1 MITRDLTITVNNNTA
16 SLSEPLTI
24 YRYDR
29 GIVLNLKI
37 VEYKFKFNRLTEENV
52 LRKNTSL
59 MYARVLVHKPQGTTK
74 DDEDK
79 NKACFEVPLAAVG
92 NDTVIV
98 TIDQTWT
105 DSKLE
110 EGTYQLQIQLYGE
123 NPMTQRVTIPP
134 VSFQVEPTICDSLD
148 VFSDADGDGYPDNL
162 PPAIVGEAMANLAVI
177 TEEDENGEYYNS
189 DYANGVYNRTQWNT
203 GDIITSNSL
212 NKMEHAIDYSIG
224 ALSDVGELKEEVS
237 TLTDNLNTVS
247 EEVSTLSDNL
257 NTVSEEIENINNGI
271 GTHTH
276 EGMLTSTTASQ
287 VEFVTSFPS
296 TMKPGVLYI
305 LVEEV

>member
-148 VFSDADGDGYPDNL
+148 VFTDADGDGYPDNL
-162 PPAIVGEAMANLAVI
+162 PSAIVGEAMANLAVI

-189 DYANGVYNRTQWNT
+189 DYENGVYNRTQWNT

-212 NKMEHAIDYSIG
+212 NKIEHAIDYSIG
-224 ALSDVGELKEEVS
+224 ELAAIPEPSELEAVLDLASDVQQ
-237 TLTDNLNTVS
+237 NT
-247 EEVSTLSDNL
+247 EDIKN
-257 NTVSEEIENINNGI
+257 
-271 GTHTH
+271 HTH
-276 EGMLTSTTASQ
+276 EGMLTSTTATR
-287 VEFVTSFPS
+287 VEFVTSYP
-296 TMKPGVLYI
+296 TPMDPNVLYI
-305 LVEEV
+305 LLEEVIK